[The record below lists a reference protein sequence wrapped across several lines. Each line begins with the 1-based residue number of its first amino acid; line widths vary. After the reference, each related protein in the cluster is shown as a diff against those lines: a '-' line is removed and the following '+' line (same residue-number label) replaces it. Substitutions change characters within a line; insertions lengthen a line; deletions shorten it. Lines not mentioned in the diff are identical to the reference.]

1 MNIKRTKQRITAL
14 QQGFSLVEVL
24 IALAVLSIGL
34 LGLAALQ
41 TVSLR
46 VGHDSYQRT
55 QATMLAYDIVDRM
68 RANPV
73 ALAAGRYNDVTVSTN
88 PTGNDCVSLSC
99 TTDELANYDI
109 RSWHSI
115 LAAKLS
121 QGQGAITT
129 VISAGVATRTIT
141 VSWSENDLPIRLQLI
156 VQL

>member
-1 MNIKRTKQRITAL
+1 MKKQHIKPIIYTPQH
-14 QQGFSLVEVL
+14 GFSLVEVL

-41 TVSLR
+41 TVSLK

-73 ALAAGRYNDVTVSTN
+73 ALAAGKYNNVLVGTN
-88 PTGNDCVSLSC
+88 PGSTDCVSASC
-99 TTDELANYDI
+99 TTDQLADYDI
-109 RSWHSI
+109 RSWHSM

-121 QGQGAITT
+121 QGQGTIGAP
-129 VISAGVATRTIT
+129 SGSTRTIT
-141 VSWSENDLPIRLQLI
+141 VLWSENDLPIRLQLI

>member
-1 MNIKRTKQRITAL
+1 MNTYRTKPRINAP
-14 QQGFSLVEVL
+14 QHGFSLVEVL

-73 ALAAGRYNDVTVSTN
+73 ALAAGKYNNVLVGTNSGST
-88 PTGNDCVSLSC
+88 DCVSLSC
-99 TTDELANYDI
+99 TTDEFADYDI
-109 RSWHSI
+109 RTWHTI
-115 LAAKLS
+115 LAAKLA
-121 QGQGAITT
+121 QGQGTIST
-129 VISAGVATRTIT
+129 VTSAGVSTRTIT